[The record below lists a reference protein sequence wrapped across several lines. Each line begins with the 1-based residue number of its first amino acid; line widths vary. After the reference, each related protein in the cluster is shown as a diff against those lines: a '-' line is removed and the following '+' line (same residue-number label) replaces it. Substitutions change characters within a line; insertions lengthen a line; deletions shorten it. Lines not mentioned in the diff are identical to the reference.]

1 MIDMKKVLIIG
12 YINQH
17 GAGIRVAPLA
27 KHLPEFGWQPVI
39 LTSALDDRPPSE
51 LRVIET
57 PYRDALAFWKKI
69 IGFNPEETFKE
80 QLKGRL
86 GMNHNGKAP
95 IDHTLNFLLGLVTY
109 PDAERGWQPF
119 ATRAGIQ
126 LLRSEQI
133 DAMISCRPVISN
145 LIAHKLKEKYHIL
158 WVVDYTDPW
167 SQNTG
172 YDYGPLRHHL
182 DRRLELKT
190 ISSADALVS
199 TSEPWAE
206 RLRTLHTSKPV
217 FTITHGFDPEEVNS
231 PPVELTEKFTITYT
245 GTIYTGNQDPTKLFH
260 ALQDLISKGT
270 LDPEDIEVRFYGR
283 KVVWLEKE
291 IENYGLSGVV
301 RYYGQVPKETALKRQ
316 RESHLL
322 LVLDWED
329 PDEQGVYTGKIF
341 EYLGV
346 RRPILATGGRSNSII
361 ARLLAD
367 TGTGWHTPTVDDIK
381 DKLRELYQEYKLK
394 GNVSYNGREAEIDK
408 YNHREMARKF
418 AEILDYLTRDKKEHG
433 ANNTLGQEIIL

>member
-1 MIDMKKVLIIG
+1 MKKVLIIG
-12 YINQH
+12 YITQH

-27 KHLPEFGWQPVI
+27 KYLPEFGWQPIV
-39 LTSALDDRPPSE
+39 LTAPLNDSPPQG

-57 PYRDALAFWKKI
+57 PYRDALAFWKRLVR
-69 IGFNPEETFKE
+69 FNPEEAFKE

-86 GMNHNGKAP
+86 CMNHNRKVL
-95 IDHTLNFLLGLVTY
+95 IDHLLSFLLGLVTY

-119 ATRAGIQ
+119 ATRSGIE
-126 LLRSEQI
+126 LLQSEPV
-133 DAMISCRPVISN
+133 DAMISCRPITSN
-145 LIAHKLKEKYHIL
+145 TVAHKLKEHYHIP

-172 YDYGPLRHHL
+172 YDYGPLRRRL

-190 ISSADALVS
+190 VASADALVS

-206 RLRTLHTSKPV
+206 RLRTLHTGKPV
-217 FTITHGFDPEEVNS
+217 FTITHGFDPEEANS
-231 PPVELTEKFTITYT
+231 PPAGLTRKFTITYT

-260 ALQDLISKGT
+260 ALRDLISEGI
-270 LDPEDIEVRFYGR
+270 LEPGDIEVRFYGR

-291 IENYGLSGVV
+291 IENYGLSDVV
-301 RYYGQVPKETALKRQ
+301 RYHGQVPRETVTTKQ

-329 PDEQGVYTGKIF
+329 LSEAGVYTGKIF

-346 RRPILATGGRSNSII
+346 RRPILATGGQSHSII

-367 TGTGWHTPTVDDIK
+367 TGTGCHAPTVDDIK
-381 DKLRELYQEYKLK
+381 NKLKEIYQEYKLK
-394 GNVSYNGREAEIDK
+394 GYVSYSGREAEINK
-408 YNHREMARKF
+408 YSHREMARKF
-418 AEILDYLTRDKKEHG
+418 AEILEHLTRDKKEHG
-433 ANNTLGQEIIL
+433 TANTLRQEITI